1 MVSLL
6 CELQFWTMK
15 DDVEVK
21 DSDLGC
27 FKLYDKGDVD
37 PEEPYLDA
45 KEAYAKAK
53 GIMWTPSN
61 KRPEKLRDC
70 IWEFEDILSAQKCV
84 SARWITSGLLQFFFQ
99 SGVCVFI
106 QVDPDSCKL
115 QRVSVDRHLVGRLAS
130 EHVTDAVLENHS
142 LLIAYYEPKMTYA
155 CFGKPLVGA
164 DGVRKLSSIDPK
176 LVTFDILGLAGRR
189 LERRL
194 TVNSLKDW
202 VLNWWSVGDGE
213 VWPWMPSTSNR
224 ERSNMVVYALNGPN
238 VELLTYGRVDKIPVL
253 VSFSQYQS
261 NKLLIVEEDASRGG
275 SVAVDVCVY
284 ELGRGKFERV
294 SMISIS
300 LQGRVVT
307 SQWNNAEDKLVLL
320 CDDAS
325 LVLYDAVRQTTHF
338 TTTSFVGTKV
348 TWHPGG
354 SVVFFASE
362 DGQLQCF
369 DTALSTIQ
377 LRLNDELASPAPTL
391 NVGSY
396 LSQSATLHRLMW
408 QSPGDA
414 IMRCPAVPVSNCA
427 ALLFDGGPLA
437 ILKLTLGLLTRGQL
451 GPLELVCQYL
461 KHSQADEA
469 ICLLLSLD
477 WGRVAEQS
485 FHCLGKII
493 NFLLRK
499 PLDAKLEAQL
509 ETALGSFYGPA
520 QPIPEPVVVEYG
532 VRVSHLARRFFHH
545 LLRYDRLD
553 KAFLLAVDLGYCDLF
568 MDLHHIAK
576 RKGENGLMDVA
587 LRRANALKPSRVLS
601 DCDSNDFDSSSE
613 LTDDCCSSDD
623 GARAN
628 PALATAIATTSF
640 GVLGNSESAHLRL
653 PPQGQSPNLQHGATA
668 VGHPST
674 VNSGA
679 STSGYQWPPPRAVPV
694 TRAAEED
701 LIDLSDDYECTSER
715 VRVSGP
721 IVNPLVPQTL
731 ASSTMQQSVIRPI
744 PRIQLQT
751 DLRRMPLDVINSIG
765 AEVYNHQRA
774 VQQSTPSEATGA
786 IASLASSLD
795 GEEAAAE
802 ELLQG
807 QAIQCIHFG
816 VV

>member
-21 DSDLGC
+21 GSDLGC

-37 PEEPYLDA
+37 AEELYIDA

-61 KRPEKLRDC
+61 KRPEKLREC
-70 IWEFEDILSAQKCV
+70 IWEFEDIMNAQKCI

-99 SGVCVFI
+99 SGVCIFV

-115 QRVSVDRHLVGRLAS
+115 RRVSVDRYLIGRLAS
-130 EHVTDAVLENHS
+130 EHVTDAILENHS
-142 LLIAYYEPKMTYA
+142 LLISYYEPKMTYA
-155 CFGKPLVGA
+155 CFGKPLIGT
-164 DGVRKLSSIDPK
+164 DGVRKLSSVDAK

-189 LERRL
+189 LERKL
-194 TVNSLKDW
+194 SLNSLKDW

-238 VELLTYGRVDKIPVL
+238 IELLTYGRIDKVPVL

-348 TWHPGG
+348 TWHPSG

-362 DGQLQCF
+362 EGQLQCF

-377 LRLNDELASPAPTL
+377 LRLNDESASAAPTL
-391 NVGSY
+391 NIGSY
-396 LSQSATLHRLMW
+396 LSNSGSLHRLMW
-408 QSPGDA
+408 QSNGDA
-414 IMRCPAVPVSNCA
+414 VLRCPTASVFSCA

-437 ILKLTLGLLTRGQL
+437 ILKLPLGLLTRGQL
-451 GPLELVCQYL
+451 GPLELVSQYL
-461 KHSQADEA
+461 KHLQIDEA
-469 ICLLLSLD
+469 VHLLLSLD
-477 WGRVAEQS
+477 WGRVPELS
-485 FHCLGKII
+485 YMCLSKIV
-493 NFLLRK
+493 NYLLRQ
-499 PLDAKLEAQL
+499 PLDSKREVQL

-520 QPIPEPVVVEYG
+520 QPIPDSVVAEYG
-532 VRVSHLARRFFHH
+532 ARISHLARRFFHH
-545 LLRYDRLD
+545 LLRFDRLE
-553 KAFLLAVDLGYCDLF
+553 KAFLLAVDLGYWDLF
-568 MDLHHIAK
+568 MDLHNIAK
-576 RKGENGLMDVA
+576 KKGETGLTEVA
-587 LRRANALKPSRVLS
+587 LRRANALKPSRGLS
-601 DCDSNDFDSSSE
+601 DCDSNDCDSSSE

-623 GARAN
+623 GTRCS
-628 PALATAIATTSF
+628 PAMAVAVASCSGAT
-640 GVLGNSESAHLRL
+640 GVSESSRLRL
-653 PPQGQSPNLQHGATA
+653 PPQGQSANLRPSVPAAFT
-668 VGHPST
+668 VG
-674 VNSGA
+674 GA
-679 STSGYQWPPPRAVPV
+679 STSGYHWPPPRAVPV
-694 TRAAEED
+694 MPAAEED
-701 LIDLSDDYECTSER
+701 LIDLSDDYECTSEG
-715 VRVSGP
+715 VRVAVP
-721 IVNPLVPQTL
+721 IIDPLVPQTL
-731 ASSTMQQSVIRPI
+731 ASATMQQSVIRPI
-744 PRIQLQT
+744 PRIQPT
-751 DLRRMPLDVINSIG
+751 DPRRAPADLSSI
-765 AEVYNHQRA
+765 ASESYNHHRA
-774 VQQSTPSEATGA
+774 VPHSPSGA
-786 IASLASSLD
+786 PAAAANLDSLD
-795 GEEAAAE
+795 GDVSGE

>member
-15 DDVEVK
+15 DDVDVK

-37 PEEPYLDA
+37 PEEPYLEA
-45 KEAYAKAK
+45 KEAYAK
-53 GIMWTPSN
+53 
-61 KRPEKLRDC
+61 
-70 IWEFEDILSAQKCV
+70 
-84 SARWITSGLLQFFFQ
+84 
-99 SGVCVFI
+99 
-106 QVDPDSCKL
+106 
-115 QRVSVDRHLVGRLAS
+115 
-130 EHVTDAVLENHS
+130 
-142 LLIAYYEPKMTYA
+142 
-155 CFGKPLVGA
+155 
-164 DGVRKLSSIDPK
+164 
-176 LVTFDILGLAGRR
+176 GRR

-275 SVAVDVCVY
+275 SVAVDVCIY

-320 CDDAS
+320 CDDTS

-396 LSQSATLHRLMW
+396 LR
-408 QSPGDA
+408 
-414 IMRCPAVPVSNCA
+414 
-427 ALLFDGGPLA
+427 GPLA
-437 ILKLTLGLLTRGQL
+437 IFKLTLGLLTRGQL

-477 WGRVAEQS
+477 WGRVAEQA
-485 FHCLGKII
+485 FHCLSKII

-499 PLDAKLEAQL
+499 SLDAKLEAQL

-520 QPIPEPVVVEYG
+520 QPIPEPVVAEYG
-532 VRVSHLARRFFHH
+532 VRVRQAGQGLSAGCRLGI
-545 LLRYDRLD
+545 LRP
-553 KAFLLAVDLGYCDLF
+553 
-568 MDLHHIAK
+568 LHGSAPHCK
-576 RKGENGLMDVA
+576 EERGEWSYGC
-587 LRRANALKPSRVLS
+587 R
-601 DCDSNDFDSSSE
+601 
-613 LTDDCCSSDD
+613 
-623 GARAN
+623 
-628 PALATAIATTSF
+628 
-640 GVLGNSESAHLRL
+640 
-653 PPQGQSPNLQHGATA
+653 
-668 VGHPST
+668 
-674 VNSGA
+674 
-679 STSGYQWPPPRAVPV
+679 
-694 TRAAEED
+694 
-701 LIDLSDDYECTSER
+701 
-715 VRVSGP
+715 
-721 IVNPLVPQTL
+721 L
-731 ASSTMQQSVIRPI
+731 ASS
-744 PRIQLQT
+744 
-751 DLRRMPLDVINSIG
+751 
-765 AEVYNHQRA
+765 QR
-774 VQQSTPSEATGA
+774 SEAQ
-786 IASLASSLD
+786 SRPVRLRY
-795 GEEAAAE
+795 
-802 ELLQG
+802 
-807 QAIQCIHFG
+807 
-816 VV
+816 VW

>member
-21 DSDLGC
+21 GNDLGC
-27 FKLYDKGDVD
+27 FKLYDKGDED
-37 PEEPYLDA
+37 PEELYLDA

-53 GIMWTPSN
+53 DIMWTPSN
-61 KRPEKLRDC
+61 KRPEKLREC
-70 IWEFEDILSAQKCV
+70 IWEFEDILNAQKCI

-99 SGVCVFI
+99 SGVCVFV

-115 QRVSVDRHLVGRLAS
+115 RRVSVDRYLIGRLAS
-130 EHVTDAVLENHS
+130 EHITDAILENHS
-142 LLIAYYEPKMTYA
+142 LLVSYYEPKMTYA
-155 CFGKPLVGA
+155 CFGKPLVGT
-164 DGVRKLSSIDPK
+164 DGVRKLSSVDAK
-176 LVTFDILGLAGRR
+176 VVTFDILGLAGRR
-189 LERRL
+189 LERKL
-194 TVNSLKDW
+194 SLNSLKDW

-238 VELLTYGRVDKIPVL
+238 AELLTYGRIDKIPVL

-300 LQGRVVT
+300 LQGHVVT

-348 TWHPGG
+348 TWHPSGT
-354 SVVFFASE
+354 VMFFASE
-362 DGQLQCF
+362 EGQLQCF

-377 LRLNDELASPAPTL
+377 LRLNDESASAASTL
-391 NVGSY
+391 NIGSY
-396 LSQSATLHRLMW
+396 LSHNPSLHRLMW
-408 QSPGDA
+408 QSSGDA
-414 IMRCPAVPVSNCA
+414 LLRCPTAAASSCA
-427 ALLFDGGPLA
+427 ALLFEGGPLA
-437 ILKLTLGLLTRGQL
+437 ILKLPLGLLTRGQL
-451 GPLELVCQYL
+451 GPLELVSQYL
-461 KHSQADEA
+461 KHFQVDEA

-477 WGRVAEQS
+477 WGRVAEQT
-485 FHCLGKII
+485 FLCLGKIV
-493 NFLLRK
+493 NYLLRQ
-499 PLDAKLEAQL
+499 PLDSKREGQL
-509 ETALGSFYGPA
+509 ESALGSFYGPA
-520 QPIPEPVVVEYG
+520 QPIPDSVVAEYG
-532 VRVSHLARRFFHH
+532 IRVSHLARRFFHH
-545 LLRYDRLD
+545 LLRYDRLE
-553 KAFLLAVDLGYCDLF
+553 KAFLLAVDLGYWDLF
-568 MDLHHIAK
+568 MDLHNIAK
-576 RKGENGLMDVA
+576 KKGETGLVEVA
-587 LRRANALKPSRVLS
+587 LRRANALKPNRVLS

-623 GARAN
+623 GARCH
-628 PALATAIATTSF
+628 LAASATSAKPTS
-640 GVLGNSESAHLRL
+640 GAAGSSEPGCFRL
-653 PPQGQSPNLQHGATA
+653 PPQGQAANLRTPMPGGSIT
-668 VGHPST
+668 
-674 VNSGA
+674 SGA

-694 TRAAEED
+694 IPGAEED
-701 LIDLSDDYECTSER
+701 LIDLSDDYECTSEG
-715 VRVSGP
+715 VRVTVP

-731 ASSTMQQSVIRPI
+731 ASATMQQSVIRPI
-744 PRIQLQT
+744 PRIQPADPRRAPV
-751 DLRRMPLDVINSIG
+751 DLNSVG
-765 AEVYNHQRA
+765 AEAFNLHRA
-774 VQQSTPSEATGA
+774 VPQSPTGGA
-786 IASLASSLD
+786 PVAAASQSSYD
-795 GEEAAAE
+795 GDGSAE
-802 ELLQG
+802 ELLG

>member
-15 DDVEVK
+15 DDVDVK
-21 DSDLGC
+21 GSDLGC

-37 PEEPYLDA
+37 TEELYIDA

-61 KRPEKLRDC
+61 KRPEKLREC
-70 IWEFEDILSAQKCV
+70 IWEFEDIMNAQKCI
-84 SARWITSGLLQFFFQ
+84 SARWITPGLLQFFFQ
-99 SGVCVFI
+99 SGVCVFV

-115 QRVSVDRHLVGRLAS
+115 RRVSVDRYLVGKLAS
-130 EHVTDAVLENHS
+130 EHVTDAILENHS
-142 LLIAYYEPKMTYA
+142 LLISYYEPKMTYA
-155 CFGKPLVGA
+155 CFGKPLIGT
-164 DGVRKLSSIDPK
+164 DSVRKLSSVDAK
-176 LVTFDILGLAGRR
+176 LVTFDILGLPGRR
-189 LERRL
+189 LERKL
-194 TVNSLKDW
+194 SLNSLKDW

-238 VELLTYGRVDKIPVL
+238 IELLTYGRIDKVPVL

-348 TWHPGG
+348 TWHPSG

-362 DGQLQCF
+362 EGQLQCF

-377 LRLNDELASPAPTL
+377 LRLNDESATAAPTL

-396 LSQSATLHRLMW
+396 LSNGGSLHRLMW
-408 QSPGDA
+408 QSSGDA
-414 IMRCPAVPVSNCA
+414 VFRCPTAATFNCA

-437 ILKLTLGLLTRGQL
+437 ILKLPLGLLTRGQL
-451 GPLELVCQYL
+451 GPLELVSEYL
-461 KHSQADEA
+461 KHLQIDEA
-469 ICLLLSLD
+469 VHLLLSLD
-477 WGRVAEQS
+477 WGRVAELT
-485 FHCLGKII
+485 FLCLGKIV
-493 NFLLRK
+493 NYLLRQ
-499 PLDAKLEAQL
+499 PLDSKREVQL

-520 QPIPEPVVVEYG
+520 QPIPDSVVAEYG
-532 VRVSHLARRFFHH
+532 VRISHLARRFFHH
-545 LLRYDRLD
+545 LLRFDRLE
-553 KAFLLAVDLGYCDLF
+553 KAFLLAVDLGYWDLF
-568 MDLHHIAK
+568 MDLHNVAK
-576 RKGENGLMDVA
+576 KKGENGLVEVA
-587 LRRANALKPSRVLS
+587 LRRANALKPSRALS
-601 DCDSNDFDSSSE
+601 ECDSNDCDSSSE

-623 GARAN
+623 GTRCT
-628 PALATAIATTSF
+628 PAVAVASCSGAAGF
-640 GVLGNSESAHLRL
+640 SEPGRLRL
-653 PPQGQSPNLQHGATA
+653 PPQGHSAGPR
-668 VGHPST
+668 PS
-674 VNSGA
+674 GPAAFAA
-679 STSGYQWPPPRAVPV
+679 SDTGTSGYHWPPPRAVPV
-694 TRAAEED
+694 TPAAEED
-701 LIDLSDDYECTSER
+701 LIDLSDDYECTSEG
-715 VRVSGP
+715 VRVAVP
-721 IVNPLVPQTL
+721 IIDPLVPQTF
-731 ASSTMQQSVIRPI
+731 ASASMQQSVIRPI
-744 PRIQLQT
+744 PRIQPI
-751 DLRRMPLDVINSIG
+751 DPRG
-765 AEVYNHQRA
+765 APTGLSSVRSEAYNETSGTPRFEEGHLRA
-774 VQQSTPSEATGA
+774 VPLSPPRAPA
-786 IASLASSLD
+786 AAASRASLD
-795 GEEAAAE
+795 GEGSGE